1 MAMDD
6 PWGSPWADEIQT
18 PHPVQLK
25 EDDFAVKPT
34 TPVKAAS
41 LALAQKTNSPWGD
54 ADDDGFGDWN
64 SGSAEEEKGLG
75 LDGAND
81 GWKSNTGN
89 GFESGLKFE
98 GSHALSTSWES
109 GAITPGDGT
118 PKLGPSLYPK
128 PSNILRQPSP
138 DPWAVDTDREH
149 NSAGAAAVPA
159 DKNHAR
165 VIDLEPVL
173 DLSTENEVA
182 TDVAPAAVADDVL
195 PETTGTENGSFTNI
209 KADIIVEGSSE
220 SNAEGIEPSNPVDI
234 TDQNGD
240 TPETGHVSSRRSSS
254 PSEHSR
260 REGIT
265 QDSPR
270 TSLDEEP
277 KRSQVTRKVS
287 TKIQGL
293 VEHFDGLAKQEEVSA
308 PILGR
313 SGSPNLKVGNVGNV
327 ELMVEEEEMDDFGD
341 FEDVQSETE
350 EPLEEEKADSPTK
363 SPAAED
369 PNEHTCEA
377 VATRE
382 QPQARVLPKDLG
394 PVEFIVDTACL
405 NNLWSGAE
413 PQIPPEKLF
422 IPDVIPHDSFSSTQ
436 ERKTWYRIS
445 RYGPMRK
452 HNTGDD
458 DNYIRVNWTQSQTR
472 VETLKIVA
480 RWIEEDRISGRVV
493 LGGASKGSSIFGWN
507 DSKAA
512 PVPLAAA
519 FAVKNGKQK
528 VTPTA
533 TEPSVEIPREWP
545 KGLVRTRST
554 SSTSSPSTKPRRKS
568 STKPTASE
576 ENKPDTQLPVAN
588 FGWNA
593 TPQGVHESKPQPP
606 VHEKKLSASSSSTLP
621 QAAKITPISRPASS
635 RTTSPLA
642 EPRQRV
648 IPINGI
654 APRPHFIAHTSISIP
669 KSLSSSSFTNDD
681 DDWGELIS
689 SPSTNIPPVL
699 PPLTKSLHKTT
710 GSLGSAFL
718 PAAPIPQLSCAPS
731 QVVQPEQNGGWAS
744 HLTEGLAPEVPEN
757 MNTMTTNTKNIFSQ
771 TGFTIPNK
779 NEIGKAFSPAA
790 QIAHQPVSAANVDP
804 WASADFS
811 FFEIGVVPVSK
822 QAAAP
827 IPKSIPPR
835 SVTFSTPAVASIPP
849 QNQKSREEL
858 EQDRIVQSVV
868 KGLPDLS
875 YMLRK

>member
-1 MAMDD
+1 MEMDD

-18 PHPVQLK
+18 PHPVTLQ

-41 LALAQKTNSPWGD
+41 LALAQKTNSPWDD

-75 LDGAND
+75 LDGVND

-89 GFESGLKFE
+89 GFESGLKVE
-98 GSHALSTSWES
+98 GSHALSASWDS
-109 GAITPGDGT
+109 GAIAPGDST
-118 PKLGPSLYPK
+118 PKLGPSLFPK
-128 PSNILRQPSP
+128 PTDILRQRSP
-138 DPWAVDTDREH
+138 DPWAVDANRED
-149 NSAGAAAVPA
+149 NSAEAAAVPA
-159 DKNHAR
+159 DEHDAS
-165 VIDLEPVL
+165 VIATEPVL
-173 DLSTENEVA
+173 DLSIENEIT
-182 TDVAPAAVADDVL
+182 TDVAPAAVEDGGL
-195 PETTGTENGSFTNI
+195 PETTGTGNGSSTDSE
-209 KADIIVEGSSE
+209 ADIIVEGSSK
-220 SNAEGIEPSNPVDI
+220 SNAEGIESSNPVDI

-240 TPETGHVSSRRSSS
+240 TPETEHVSSRPSSS
-254 PSEHSR
+254 PSEHSHH
-260 REGIT
+260 EETT
-265 QDSPR
+265 QESPR

-277 KRSQVTRKVS
+277 KRPHVTRKVS
-287 TKIQGL
+287 NKIQGL
-293 VEHFDGLAKQEEVSA
+293 VEHFDGLAKQEDVSA

-313 SGSPNLKVGNVGNV
+313 SGRSDLKMENVGNV
-327 ELMVEEEEMDDFGD
+327 ESEERREEMDDFGD

-350 EPLEEEKADSPTK
+350 EPIDDGKANYPTY

-369 PNEHTCEA
+369 LNEHTHEA
-377 VATRE
+377 VAIHE
-382 QPQARVLPKDLG
+382 QPQAHVGPKDLG
-394 PVEFIVDTACL
+394 PVEFIVDTASL
-405 NNLWSGAE
+405 NNLYSGAE
-413 PQIPPEKLF
+413 PENPPEKLF

-445 RYGPMRK
+445 RYGAMRK

-472 VETLKIVA
+472 VETLETVA

-519 FAVKNGKQK
+519 FAVKNRKQK
-528 VTPTA
+528 VTPSE
-533 TEPSVEIPREWP
+533 TEPSMEIPREWP

-554 SSTSSPSTKPRRKS
+554 SSTSSPSKSRRKS

-576 ENKPDTQLPVAN
+576 ENKPEAQLPVAN
-588 FGWNA
+588 FGWNS
-593 TPQGVHESKPQPP
+593 TPQGVQDSESQPP
-606 VHEKKLSASSSSTLP
+606 AHEKKLPASSSSTLP
-621 QAAKITPISRPASS
+621 QAAMITPISRPGSS
-635 RTTSPLA
+635 RTSSSLT

-654 APRPHFIAHTSISIP
+654 APRPHSIAHTSISIP
-669 KSLSSSSFTNDD
+669 PSLSTSSFTNED
-681 DDWGELIS
+681 DDWGELVS
-689 SPSTNIPPVL
+689 SPSTNHPPVL
-699 PPLTKSLHKTT
+699 PPPKKSLHKTT
-710 GSLGSAFL
+710 GSLGSVFL
-718 PAAPIPQLSCAPS
+718 PAAPIPQMTSVHSRL
-731 QVVQPEQNGGWAS
+731 VQPEQSGGWAS
-744 HLTEGLAPEVPEN
+744 RLTEDLATEAPEN
-757 MNTMTTNTKNIFSQ
+757 MNPMTTNAKNIFSQ
-771 TGFTIPNK
+771 NDFTIPNK

-790 QIAHQPVSAANVDP
+790 QIAPQPVSAANVDP

-811 FFEIGVVPVSK
+811 FFENGALPVSK

-827 IPKSIPPR
+827 IPKLIPPR
-835 SVTFSTPAVASIPP
+835 HGTFGAPAVASIPP
-849 QNQKSREEL
+849 RNQNSREEL
-858 EQDRIVQSVV
+858 EQDRIVQSIV